1 MKKKYV
7 ICLASLLLL
16 ARVGFSQTEATIAVG
31 NTTRSYVY
39 FMPSNYDAS
48 KPVGL
53 FLLLHGSGGNQH
65 NYDNTIA
72 NYAIPDTHNTIVIC
86 PQALSETDTEVI
98 AINNAVKNFGKEP
111 FNITNIWN
119 SGTTIATTNVV
130 PSEYLFLLA
139 SLAPNIAAAGKIE
152 LNKATDDVLFMNTLI
167 TYFKT
172 NYNIDGDRVFMA
184 GHSMG
189 GSMCYRYAFSDN
201 RQIKAFAS
209 IYGYLGKG
217 VDTSKRFQIPFCHFH
232 SKTDEVVPFY
242 GGIFND
248 SIPITIQLL
257 AQKNGQ
263 TTPIIEEIADTK
275 ADNITVKSY
284 DYNTPDNP
292 RVLFFEI
299 DGALHANILQQNDND
314 IDVFNELWRFFEGTP
329 IESGLNNQAANDL
342 TVYPNPTSDYIISS
356 KSGAYQLVDISGKIC
371 QQGYTEAGQSLSI
384 GTLQKGIYILT
395 LTANHT
401 STSHKIIIQ

>member
-1 MKKKYV
+1 MKKKNV
-7 ICLASLLLL
+7 VCLASLLLL
-16 ARVGFSQTEATIAVG
+16 ASTVFSQTEATIAVG

-86 PQALSETDTEVI
+86 PQALSESDTEVI
-98 AINNAVKNFGKEP
+98 AINNALKNFGKEP

-130 PSEYLFLLA
+130 PTEYVSLLTY
-139 SLAPNIAAAGKIE
+139 LAPKIAAAGKIE

-167 TYFKT
+167 TYFKN
-172 NYNIDGDRVFMA
+172 NYNIDANRVFMA
-184 GHSMG
+184 GHSLG
-189 GSMCYRYAFSDN
+189 GSMCYRYAFSEN
-201 RQIKAFAS
+201 RQVKAFAS

-217 VDTSKRFQIPFCHFH
+217 VNTTMALGVPFCHFH
-232 SKTDEVVPFY
+232 SKTDEVVPFN

-248 SIPITIQLL
+248 SIPLTIKLL
-257 AQKNGQ
+257 AEKNQQG
-263 TTPIIEEIADTK
+263 TPVISDIENTK

-284 DYNTPDNP
+284 DYNTSGKP

-314 IDVFNELWRFFEGTP
+314 IDVFNEIWLFFENEP
-329 IESGLNNQAANDL
+329 IESGLKTPTENSF
-342 TVYPNPTSDYIISS
+342 TIYPNPTSEYITCTE
-356 KSGAYQLVDISGKIC
+356 SGKYNLIDITGKIC
-371 QQGYTEAGQSLSI
+371 QQGQIETNQPISVKS
-384 GTLQKGIYILT
+384 LQKGLYILT
-395 LTANHT
+395 LDTN
-401 STSHKIIIQ
+401 HKIISQKVIIQ

>member
-1 MKKKYV
+1 
-7 ICLASLLLL
+7 
-16 ARVGFSQTEATIAVG
+16 
-31 NTTRSYVY
+31 
-39 FMPSNYDAS
+39 
-48 KPVGL
+48 
-53 FLLLHGSGGNQH
+53 
-65 NYDNTIA
+65 
-72 NYAIPDTHNTIVIC
+72 
-86 PQALSETDTEVI
+86 
-98 AINNAVKNFGKEP
+98 
-111 FNITNIWN
+111 
-119 SGTTIATTNVV
+119 
-130 PSEYLFLLA
+130 
-139 SLAPNIAAAGKIE
+139 
-152 LNKATDDVLFMNTLI
+152 MNTLI

-217 VDTSKRFQIPFCHFH
+217 VDTSKKFQIPFCHFH
-232 SKTDEVVPFY
+232 SKTDDVVPFY

-248 SIPITIQLL
+248 SIPVTIRLL

-263 TTPIIEEIADTK
+263 TTPIIEDIADTK

-314 IDVFNELWRFFEGTP
+314 IDVFNELWRLFEVTP
-329 IESGLNNQAANDL
+329 IESGLNHQAENNL

-356 KSGAYQLVDISGKIC
+356 KSGAYQLVDILGKIC
-371 QQGYTEAGQSLSI
+371 QQGYTESGQSLSI
-384 GTLQKGIYILT
+384 GTLQRGIYILT
-395 LTANHT
+395 LTTNHHI
-401 STSHKIIIQ
+401 TSHKIIIQ

>member
-7 ICLASLLLL
+7 VCLASLLLL

-31 NTTRSYVY
+31 NNTRSYVY

-65 NYDNTIA
+65 NYDNTIT

-152 LNKATDDVLFMNTLI
+152 LNKATDDVMFMNTLI

-172 NYNIDGDRVFMA
+172 NYLIDDERVFMA
-184 GHSMG
+184 GYSLG
-189 GSMCYRYAFSDN
+189 GSMCYRYAFSEN

-217 VDTSKRFQIPFCHFH
+217 VDTSKTFQIPFCHFH

-242 GGIFND
+242 GGILND
-248 SIPITIQLL
+248 SISTTIHML

-263 TTPIIEEIADTK
+263 GTPVVSEIENSK

-284 DYNTPDNP
+284 DYNKSSQP

-299 DGALHANILQQNDND
+299 DGALHANILNQTAND
-314 IDVFNELWRFFEGTP
+314 IDIFNELWLFFDNEP
-329 IESGLNNQAANDL
+329 IQSGLNRHTDNAL
-342 TVYPNPTSDYIISS
+342 TIYPNPTLDYITAI
-356 KSGAYQLVDISGKIC
+356 KSGHY
-371 QQGYTEAGQSLSI
+371 
-384 GTLQKGIYILT
+384 T
-395 LTANHT
+395 LTDITGKVCKKGYIETNQPISVGNLHKGLYIFTLDYENHSI
-401 STSHKIIIQ
+401 STKLIIQ

>member
-7 ICLASLLLL
+7 VCLASLLLL

-31 NTTRSYVY
+31 KTTRSYVY

-65 NYDNTIA
+65 NYDNTIT

-152 LNKATDDVLFMNTLI
+152 LNKATDDVMFMNTLI

-172 NYNIDGDRVFMA
+172 NYLIDDERVFMA
-184 GHSMG
+184 GYSLG
-189 GSMCYRYAFSDN
+189 GSMCYRYAFSEN

-217 VDTSKRFQIPFCHFH
+217 VDTSKTFQIPFCHFH

-242 GGIFND
+242 GGILND
-248 SIPITIQLL
+248 SISTTIHML

-263 TTPIIEEIADTK
+263 GTPVVSEIENSK

-284 DYNTPDNP
+284 DYNKSSQP

-299 DGALHANILQQNDND
+299 DGALHANILNQTAND
-314 IDVFNELWRFFEGTP
+314 IDIFNELWLFFDNEP
-329 IESGLNNQAANDL
+329 IQSGLNRHTDNAL
-342 TVYPNPTSDYIISS
+342 TIYPNPTLDYITAI
-356 KSGAYQLVDISGKIC
+356 KSGHY
-371 QQGYTEAGQSLSI
+371 
-384 GTLQKGIYILT
+384 T
-395 LTANHT
+395 LTDITGKVCKKGYIETNQPISVGNLHKGLYIFTLDYENHSI
-401 STSHKIIIQ
+401 STKLIIQ